1 MTAMSASAAS
11 TDLGLHSRGRTER
24 TWRKDALGAVLL
36 AALATLAPPVLAAA
50 STGSVEKLL
59 SVMKVEKQ
67 LDLMYTQTLPA
78 MQAGMR
84 QSLGQQM
91 GPAEAD
97 KAAQSIAPKVN
108 AVIREELSWAKLKPE
123 FVQVYAETFS
133 QAEIDAMIQFYSSPT
148 GAGLV
153 DKMPQVAQRSAIM
166 MQKRMGPVMQRVMQV
181 VKDEAPKQ
189 QPKK

>member
-1 MTAMSASAAS
+1 VTAMPAPSAS
-11 TDLGLHSRGRTER
+11 TTPGSRR
-24 TWRKDALGAVLL
+24 TWRRAALGTALA
-36 AALATLAPPVLAAA
+36 AALATPAAPALAAA
-50 STGSVEKLL
+50 STASVEKLL
-59 SVMKVEKQ
+59 AVMKVEKQ
-67 LDLMYTQTLPA
+67 LDMMYTQTLPA

-91 GPAEAD
+91 GAAEAE
-97 KAAQSIAPKVN
+97 KAATAIAPKVN
-108 AVIREELSWAKLKPE
+108 AVIREELSWAKLRPE

-153 DKMPQVAQRSAIM
+153 DKMPQVAQRSAVM

-189 QPKK
+189 QQKK

>member
-1 MTAMSASAAS
+1 MTAMIRTAPSVRRSARLAIAA
-11 TDLGLHSRGRTER
+11 T
-24 TWRKDALGAVLL
+24 VV
-36 AALATLAPPVLAAA
+36 AALAVAHAPARAAA
-50 STGSVEKLL
+50 STASVEKLL

-84 QSLGQQM
+84 QALSQQV
-91 GPAEAD
+91 GGAEAE
-97 KAAQSIAPKVN
+97 KAAQTIGPKVN
-108 AVIREELSWAKLKPE
+108 AVIREELSWSKLKPE

-133 QAEIDAMIQFYSSPT
+133 QPEIDAMIQFYSTPT

-153 DKMPQVAQRSAIM
+153 DKMPQVAQRSALM

-181 VKDEAPKQ
+181 VKDETAQQQAK

>member
-1 MTAMSASAAS
+1 MIQTASAA
-11 TDLGLHSRGRTER
+11 LRFAR
-24 TWRKDALGAVLL
+24 V
-36 AALATLAPPVLAAA
+36 PLAAA
-50 STGSVEKLL
+50 VVVAALSFGSLANAAASVTSVEKLL
-59 SVMKVEKQ
+59 QVMKVEKQ

-78 MQAGMR
+78 MQQGMR
-84 QSLGQQM
+84 QALTQQV
-91 GPAEAD
+91 GAAEAD

-108 AVIREELSWAKLKPE
+108 AVIREELSWAKLRPE

-133 QAEIDAMIQFYSSPT
+133 QAEIDAMIQFYSTPT

-153 DKMPQVAQRSAIM
+153 DKMPQVAQRSAVM

-181 VKDEAPKQ
+181 VRDEAPKA

>member
-1 MTAMSASAAS
+1 MTAMSTPSIP
-11 TDLGLHSRGRTER
+11 TVSRSLR
-24 TWRKDALGAVLL
+24 TWRRAALGAAL
-36 AALATLAPPVLAAA
+36 AAALGTLSAPVLAAA
-50 STGSVEKLL
+50 STASVEKLL

-67 LDLMYTQTLPA
+67 LDMMYTQTLPA

-84 QSLGQQM
+84 QSLSQQM
-91 GPAEAD
+91 GAAEAE
-97 KAAQSIAPKVN
+97 KAAQTIGPKVN
-108 AVIREELSWAKLKPE
+108 AVIREELSWTKLRPE

-153 DKMPQVAQRSAIM
+153 DKMPQVAQRSAVM